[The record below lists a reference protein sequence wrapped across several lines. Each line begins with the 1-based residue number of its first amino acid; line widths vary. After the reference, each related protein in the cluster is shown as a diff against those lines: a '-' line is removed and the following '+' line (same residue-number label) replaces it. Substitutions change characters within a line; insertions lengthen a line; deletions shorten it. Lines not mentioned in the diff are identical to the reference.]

1 MTYKKVTPISKGV
14 LRIRSEPDENGRVC
28 GSVSYGEEVTVETTK
43 VTSKKG
49 KEYYRLAGYGYILAS
64 QVRDAE
70 SQTEAEAKVDAAVKK
85 AESAASKAEQAAK
98 ACDGIAAGMNV
109 MIDSVTGKR
118 PHKESRRNNGIR
130 CRKHG
135 IRRKCNE
142 RFRWQR

>member
-14 LRIRSEPDENGRVC
+14 LRIRSEPDESGRVC

-70 SQTEAEAKVDAAVKK
+70 SQTEAKVDAAVKK
-85 AESAASKAEQAAK
+85 AESAARKAEQAAK

-109 MIDSVTGKR
+109 VIDSVTGKAWEIGMTDGNIVVR
-118 PHKESRRNNGIR
+118 EA
-130 CRKHG
+130 
-135 IRRKCNE
+135 
-142 RFRWQR
+142 

>member
-14 LRIRSEPDENGRVC
+14 LRIRSEPDESGRVC
-28 GSVSYGEEVTVETTK
+28 GSVSYGEGVTVETTK

-70 SQTEAEAKVDAAVKK
+70 SQTEAKVDAAVKK
-85 AESAASKAEQAAK
+85 AESAARKVEQAAK

-109 MIDSVTGKR
+109 VIDSVTGKACEIGMTDGNIVVR
-118 PHKESRRNNGIR
+118 EA
-130 CRKHG
+130 
-135 IRRKCNE
+135 
-142 RFRWQR
+142 

>member
-14 LRIRSEPDENGRVC
+14 LRIRSEPDESGRVC

-98 ACDGIAAGMNV
+98 ACEIGMTDGNIVVREA
-109 MIDSVTGKR
+109 
-118 PHKESRRNNGIR
+118 
-130 CRKHG
+130 
-135 IRRKCNE
+135 
-142 RFRWQR
+142 

>member
-1 MTYKKVTPISKGV
+1 M
-14 LRIRSEPDENGRVC
+14 C

-70 SQTEAEAKVDAAVKK
+70 SQTEAEA
-85 AESAASKAEQAAK
+85 ESAASKAEQAAK

-109 MIDSVTGKR
+109 VIDSVTGKACEIGMTDGNIVVR
-118 PHKESRRNNGIR
+118 EA
-130 CRKHG
+130 
-135 IRRKCNE
+135 
-142 RFRWQR
+142 

>member
-14 LRIRSEPDENGRVC
+14 LRIRSEPDESGRVC

-70 SQTEAEAKVDAAVKK
+70 SQTGAEA
-85 AESAASKAEQAAK
+85 
-98 ACDGIAAGMNV
+98 
-109 MIDSVTGKR
+109 IDSVTGKACEIGMTDGNIVVR
-118 PHKESRRNNGIR
+118 EA
-130 CRKHG
+130 
-135 IRRKCNE
+135 
-142 RFRWQR
+142 

>member
-14 LRIRSEPDENGRVC
+14 LRIRSEPDESGRVC

-70 SQTEAEAKVDAAVKK
+70 SQTEAEAK
-85 AESAASKAEQAAK
+85 AESAARKAEQAAK

-109 MIDSVTGKR
+109 VIDSVTGKACEIGMTDGNIVVR
-118 PHKESRRNNGIR
+118 EA
-130 CRKHG
+130 
-135 IRRKCNE
+135 
-142 RFRWQR
+142 

>member
-14 LRIRSEPDENGRVC
+14 LRIRSEPDESGRVC

-70 SQTEAEAKVDAAVKK
+70 SQT
-85 AESAASKAEQAAK
+85 
-98 ACDGIAAGMNV
+98 NV
-109 MIDSVTGKR
+109 VIDSVTGKACEIGMTDGNIVVR
-118 PHKESRRNNGIR
+118 EA
-130 CRKHG
+130 
-135 IRRKCNE
+135 
-142 RFRWQR
+142 

>member
-14 LRIRSEPDENGRVC
+14 LRIRSEPDESGRVC

-64 QVRDAE
+64 QVR
-70 SQTEAEAKVDAAVKK
+70 AEAKVDAAVKK
-85 AESAASKAEQAAK
+85 AESAARKAEQAAK

-109 MIDSVTGKR
+109 VIDSVTGKACEIGMTDGNIVVR
-118 PHKESRRNNGIR
+118 EA
-130 CRKHG
+130 
-135 IRRKCNE
+135 
-142 RFRWQR
+142 